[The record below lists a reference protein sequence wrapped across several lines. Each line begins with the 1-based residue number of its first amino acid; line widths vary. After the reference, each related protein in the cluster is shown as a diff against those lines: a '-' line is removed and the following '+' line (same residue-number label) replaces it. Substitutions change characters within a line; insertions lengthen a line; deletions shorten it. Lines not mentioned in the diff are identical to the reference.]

1 MMKKFNIS
9 LYTLILSSF
18 LCSSIFAQDENL
30 EKEVIITY
38 TWSHIQSHGSN
49 QLAIWIEDTLQ
60 NHICTLFATRF
71 TTNGGYVYRPI
82 SLSEWAAK
90 FDLKNATKEE
100 VDAVTGST
108 PQSGKQ
114 IVKWNGKDKSG
125 KVLPAGTYIVRM
137 EANILD
143 ADKMFFRGEIMIGGN
158 AQQTTGEITYSNPN
172 LASGN
177 VLFKDVLV
185 EYK

>member
-1 MMKKFNIS
+1 MKKFNLHVLCFYHLF
-9 LYTLILSSF
+9 LYSN
-18 LCSSIFAQDENL
+18 IFAQDENL

-49 QLAIWIEDTLQ
+49 QIAIWIEDTLQ

-90 FDLKNATKEE
+90 FDLKNASKEE
-100 VDAVTGST
+100 VDAITGST

-114 IVKWNGKDKSG
+114 IVTWHGKDKSG
-125 KVLPAGTYIVRM
+125 KAFSLPVLTSCGWRLISLMQIRC
-137 EANILD
+137 
-143 ADKMFFRGEIMIGGN
+143 
-158 AQQTTGEITYSNPN
+158 S
-172 LASGN
+172 SGAR
-177 VLFKDVLV
+177 
-185 EYK
+185 

>member
-1 MMKKFNIS
+1 MKKFY
-9 LYTLILSSF
+9 LALCTLILSSF
-18 LCSSIFAQDENL
+18 LYSYIFAQDENL

-49 QLAIWIEDTLQ
+49 QIAIWIEDTLQ

-71 TTNGGYVYRPI
+71 TTSGGYVYRPI

-90 FDLKNATKEE
+90 FDLKNASKEE
-100 VDAVTGST
+100 VDAITGST

-114 IVKWNGKDKSG
+114 IITWNGKDSSG
-125 KVLPAGTYIVRM
+125 EVFPAGNYIVRM

-143 ADKMFFRGEIMIGGN
+143 ADKMFFRGEILIGGI
-158 AQQTTGEITYSNPN
+158 AQQTIGEITYSSPN